1 MYTVRRISYIVFF
14 QEKDSV
20 AILCRPVPLPNY
32 SRPLTTLLLC
42 IPRSHAPLVLSA
54 QSFRKVHLCRIF
66 LDIAL
71 IHSFE
76 KDALRTRF
84 LDVHMNMMSIPR
96 NAAPCAHLSH
106 ASSTTQTVGFLFAFL
121 QYAGHMHHWS
131 TLSCIPQATT
141 NLALSYI
148 FLL

>member
-1 MYTVRRISYIVFF
+1 MLRLCSQHNPSSFQKVHRRR
-14 QEKDSV
+14 
-20 AILCRPVPLPNY
+20 AILE
-32 SRPLTTLLLC
+32 
-42 IPRSHAPLVLSA
+42 
-54 QSFRKVHLCRIF
+54 
-66 LDIAL
+66 IAL
-71 IHSFE
+71 INPFE
-76 KDALRTRF
+76 KQSLYTRF
-84 LDVHMNMMSIPR
+84 LDVLMSMMSIPH
-96 NAAPCAHLSH
+96 NATPCAHLSH

>member
-1 MYTVRRISYIVFF
+1 MLFRS
-14 QEKDSV
+14 
-20 AILCRPVPLPNY
+20 LCRPVPLPNY
-32 SRPLTTLLLC
+32 SRPLITLLLC

-71 IHSFE
+71 INSFE

-96 NAAPCAHLSH
+96 NLTPCAHPSH
-106 ASSTTQTVGFLFAFL
+106 ASSTTQTVGTLFAL
-121 QYAGHMHHWS
+121 LRCVEHTQHGSM
-131 TLSCIPQATT
+131 LSCIPQPTL
-141 NLALSYI
+141 NLVLSYSLSL
-148 FLL
+148 F